1 MLPHTQLLAAHPQP
15 KSSVWSVQSS
25 VRYAAMRD
33 PSTPA
38 RFASVV
44 EFNVPC
50 GAAAL
55 LRKSLQ
61 PYRKAIARIST
72 AAPRSSGFLDT
83 VVIFV
88 YSLGKGESLERG
100 DYADA
105 EYSVGRIHPDVNTQ
119 ELIPNI
125 ARCPSV
131 VPRWDSRIQTV
142 VVGLGEQVLALDID
156 SGSRQIPGTGRQC
169 IANLHVA
176 EPGVRPVLHVVA
188 ADGAAIA
195 VGDIESRILGVEIG
209 RRPRIL
215 QQILPDVRRE
225 ILEDVEVHLVL
236 EDLVAVRSE
245 DGRAGIPVSAVC
257 SEIQSSRELRMGTSD
272 DCAIVVGDLS
282 VAVHIPELDATWSGS
297 VLRRMRGDVGCISE
311 ESIGD
316 ESEESTDRLAKLVDR
331 RIADTCSAR
340 AIEESLDSVDSNDRV
355 LVVTSVKRG
364 IPPRGLMA
372 DGEVE
377 ALVLHLADVHDWR
390 SRYASRCRRSG
401 IEEQIVS
408 HALVHVQHDVERA
421 LEKLEVRTHVG
432 GFVRFPFQ
440 VGVTDRRLP
449 EARLYA
455 RGGAGDVVERI
466 STTAAELRDNSSRG
480 DVLVSGDSPPV
491 SE

>member
-1 MLPHTQLLAAHPQP
+1 
-15 KSSVWSVQSS
+15 
-25 VRYAAMRD
+25 MRD

-142 VVGLGEQVLALDID
+142 VVGFGEQVLTLDID

-188 ADGAAIA
+188 ADGAAKT
-195 VGDIESRILGVEIG
+195 VGDIESRILGVEIR
-209 RRPRIL
+209 RRPRIR
-215 QQILPDVRRE
+215 QQVLPDVRRE

-245 DGRAGIPVSAVC
+245 DRRAGIPVSAVC

-272 DCAIVVGDLS
+272 DCAIVVVDLS
-282 VAVHIPELDATWSGS
+282 VRDHLSIRTAANIPELHATWSGP

-340 AIEESLDSVDSNDRV
+340 AIEESLDSVDGNDSV
-355 LVVTSVKRG
+355 LVVTSVEG
-364 IPPRGLMA
+364 GTPPRGLVA

-377 ALVLHLADVHDWR
+377 PFVLHLADVDDWR

-408 HALVHVQHDVERA
+408 HALVHVQHDVELA
-421 LEKLEVRTHVG
+421 LEE
-432 GFVRFPFQ
+432 
-440 VGVTDRRLP
+440 
-449 EARLYA
+449 
-455 RGGAGDVVERI
+455 
-466 STTAAELRDNSSRG
+466 
-480 DVLVSGDSPPV
+480 
-491 SE
+491 